1 MDLES
6 KFLYLPDPL
15 FLKIMIHNF
24 DPVFI
29 DLGLIQIRWYSVAYI
44 AGIILGWI
52 YVIKIIKKMAKKY
65 NFLVIKP
72 EVFSELIIY
81 LVLGIV
87 LGGRIGYVIF
97 YNSEYYSQN
106 LFEILKLWEGGMSF
120 HGGLLGV
127 IIATIIFSKIKRIN
141 FFYFTDIICCVAP
154 IGLFLGRIANFIN
167 GELFGKI
174 STLPWAVVFPNNG
187 NISRHP
193 SQIYEAIL
201 EGIVLFILINFF
213 ALKKQLLLR
222 AGYVSGLFLIFY
234 SIARIIGEN
243 FREPDKHLG
252 YFFNYFS
259 MGVLLSLA
267 TFLAGCFIIFLIK
280 NNEQNN

>member
-1 MDLES
+1 
-6 KFLYLPDPL
+6 
-15 FLKIMIHNF
+15 
-24 DPVFI
+24 
-29 DLGLIQIRWYSVAYI
+29 
-44 AGIILGWI
+44 
-52 YVIKIIKKMAKKY
+52 
-65 NFLVIKP
+65 
-72 EVFSELIIY
+72 
-81 LVLGIV
+81 
-87 LGGRIGYVIF
+87 
-97 YNSEYYSQN
+97 
-106 LFEILKLWEGGMSF
+106 MSF

-141 FFYFTDIICCVAP
+141 FFYFADIICCAAP
-154 IGLFLGRIANFIN
+154 IGLFLGRVANFIN

-174 STLPWAVVFPNNG
+174 STLPWAVIFPSGG

-193 SQIYEAIL
+193 SQIYEATL

-243 FREPDKHLG
+243 FREPDIHLG

-259 MGVLLSLA
+259 MGVMLSFI
-267 TFLAGCFIIFLIK
+267 TFLAGCFIIFFVK
-280 NNEQNN
+280 NNEKNN

>member
-1 MDLES
+1 
-6 KFLYLPDPL
+6 
-15 FLKIMIHNF
+15 MIVHNF

-29 DLGLIQIRWYSVAYI
+29 DLGVFQIRWYSIAYI
-44 AGIILGWI
+44 VGIILGWI
-52 YVIKIIKKMAKKY
+52 YAIKIIKEMARKHNFTMIKKT
-65 NFLVIKP
+65 
-72 EVFSELIIY
+72 VFDDLIIY
-81 LVLGIV
+81 LIIGIV
-87 LGGRIGYVIF
+87 LGGRLGYVIF
-97 YNSEYYSQN
+97 YNFEYYSRN

-174 STLPWAVVFPNNG
+174 STLPWAVIFPNNG

-243 FREPDKHLG
+243 FREVDKHLG

-259 MGVLLSLA
+259 MGTLLSFITL
-267 TFLAGCFIIFLIK
+267 CFGLMIILIIK
-280 NNEQNN
+280 KNEQTS

>member
-1 MDLES
+1 
-6 KFLYLPDPL
+6 
-15 FLKIMIHNF
+15 MIVHNF
-24 DPVFI
+24 DPVFV
-29 DLGLIQIRWYSVAYI
+29 DLGVFQIRWYSIAYI

-52 YVIKIIKKMAKKY
+52 YAIKIIKEMAKKY
-65 NFLVIKP
+65 NFRIIKKT
-72 EVFSELIIY
+72 VFDDLIIY
-81 LVLGIV
+81 LIIGIV
-87 LGGRIGYVIF
+87 LGGRLGYVIF
-97 YNSEYYSQN
+97 YNFEYYSKN

-127 IIATIIFSKIKRIN
+127 IIATIIFAKIKRIN
-141 FFYFTDIICCVAP
+141 FFYFADIICCVAP

-174 STLPWAVVFPNNG
+174 STLPWAVVFPNSD
-187 NISRHP
+187 NIARHP

-201 EGIVLFILINFF
+201 EGIVLFILLNFF
-213 ALKKQLLLR
+213 ALKKQLLLK
-222 AGYVSGLFLIFY
+222 AGYVSSLFLIFY

-243 FREPDKHLG
+243 FREPDMHLG

-259 MGVLLSLA
+259 MGVILSFI
-267 TFLAGCFIIFLIK
+267 TFLAGCFIIFFIK